1 MLSLALSLSL
11 CLCSLEKDTRSQ
23 RFVSLQRVAG
33 KSQRVC
39 AQNADSFH
47 LRILKDWAS
56 FYTVHLEPP
65 LEKHSNLISPVF
77 FFFNYF
83 LILRNLNYIFVSFFF
98 YFPLPSLRRQDL
110 NIHQKEKKK
119 EEKWK
124 KKFQFER
131 KNLKAISSN
140 QISKCRHNG
149 RRPDRSYVFS
159 SVSICPMNRT
169 CFVRKECGPASC
181 GMADKSISSG
191 AGSPCCRVSAS
202 GPCAIHFRS
211 VFSLSPSPLSLP
223 SLSLSYTL
231 VETK

>member
-98 YFPLPSLRRQDL
+98 LFPSPLPSAPRSEYSKRRSMDRL
-110 NIHQKEKKK
+110 KKK
-119 EEKWK
+119 
-124 KKFQFER
+124 
-131 KNLKAISSN
+131 IS
-140 QISKCRHNG
+140 IR
-149 RRPDRSYVFS
+149 
-159 SVSICPMNRT
+159 
-169 CFVRKECGPASC
+169 A
-181 GMADKSISSG
+181 
-191 AGSPCCRVSAS
+191 
-202 GPCAIHFRS
+202 
-211 VFSLSPSPLSLP
+211 
-223 SLSLSYTL
+223 
-231 VETK
+231 